1 MARQLS
7 IVVVYFA
14 DTDFASVMGTLEKEF
29 PARLDAGDHRL
40 VGNAEACIIDVLVPG
55 GFDLRQAQHRLEE
68 AMPTVGIKIMERY
81 HESWWA
87 RRRWTIAV
95 GIGVGIALMFIAE
108 LLRPLTARLRE
119 ALG

>member
-1 MARQLS
+1 MSRQLS

-29 PARLDAGDHRL
+29 SARRGAGDHRL
-40 VGNAEACIIDVLVPG
+40 VGNAEACIIDVLVPS
-55 GFDLRQAQHRLEE
+55 GFELRQAQHRLEE

-81 HESWWA
+81 HESWRA
-87 RRRWTIAV
+87 RRRWTIAI

-108 LLRPLTARLRE
+108 LLRPLTACLRE